1 MAQRAKQHNNM
12 QNLMTSPPNVERPR
26 KPALG
31 HPSRIDA
38 PAGDIQQS
46 KSEKVRQRR
55 ALVLHGPAVQ
65 PDAVGA
71 GQEGGQAE
79 GAVEEEAEL
88 AAAGPA
94 EALLQCCDCAAEG
107 GEGGLWLFLASSEG
121 WVAVEAEVI
130 ARDHRSPHDQ
140 DDAKVVHSKGSERD
154 FRTVVPE
161 DEKNIPR
168 AIVSSIVA
176 YAYRGRSSWYK

>member
-12 QNLMTSPPNVERPR
+12 QNLMTSPTNIERPW

-31 HPSRIDA
+31 HPGRVDA
-38 PAGDIQQS
+38 PAGDIQQTQR
-46 KSEKVRQRR
+46 EKVRQGH

-94 EALLQCCDCAAEG
+94 EARL
-107 GEGGLWLFLASSEG
+107 
-121 WVAVEAEVI
+121 
-130 ARDHRSPHDQ
+130 
-140 DDAKVVHSKGSERD
+140 
-154 FRTVVPE
+154 
-161 DEKNIPR
+161 
-168 AIVSSIVA
+168 
-176 YAYRGRSSWYK
+176 